1 MSFVS
6 VRFVSREGIVV
17 LNSVVCRTVCHRSC
31 PSRIVSTVRHCQSS
45 LKSQQSSYKSQPIRQ
60 FSFGKSSSRCLS
72 TPSCGVSFGSV
83 SKQSLD
89 QRRTMV
95 WPSGDNAYV
104 DPLEVDGYVPKL
116 ALFFLTF
123 LATLVYNSD
132 TIPSIPRI
140 FKNFKY

>member
-83 SKQSLD
+83 TQGLLKVEGSSCKQQSLD
-89 QRRTMV
+89 QKRTMV

-104 DPLEVDGYVPKL
+104 DPLEVVGYVP
-116 ALFFLTF
+116 
-123 LATLVYNSD
+123 
-132 TIPSIPRI
+132 PSQPAQYTPRRE
-140 FKNFKY
+140 K